1 MAERSMPSTGICG
14 KAKQNE
20 KKRNEMNQNEARHSE
35 NMQDETNAAKRIK
48 RSEAKQ
54 KEEGRSKPKQRKQH
68 DETIHKLYSSGKCK
82 QSQISG
88 KTKEQRRNMKQSTTI
103 LKQPNRQEAT
113 METKLSRTGTKHAA
127 QTATPTATPT
137 RTLT

>member
-1 MAERSMPSTGICG
+1 MAERSMPTNSTRICG
-14 KAKQNE
+14 KSKQNE

-68 DETIHKLYSSGKCK
+68 DETLHKLCKSGKCK
-82 QSQISG
+82 QSQ
-88 KTKEQRRNMKQSTTI
+88 TDTQQF
-103 LKQPNRQEAT
+103 RQNY
-113 METKLSRTGTKHAA
+113 L
-127 QTATPTATPT
+127 
-137 RTLT
+137 